1 LVINAAIIRTGEVV
15 IPLAWDV
22 VHAMSPYLVLRDE
35 TYLAWDQPPSMF
47 TGDYCLAF
55 QKP

>member
-1 LVINAAIIRTGEVV
+1 VINAAIIRTGEVV